1 MTSMENVSRREM
13 IQGAAVALAAS
24 AAGMAGTAFADTQT
38 AVSPKEGRANPD
50 GRFAGKSVLITGAT
64 SGIGRATALAFA
76 IEGARV
82 AFCGRRAS
90 MGAEVAEEIT
100 GRGGRALFIQADVN
114 EEAQVE
120 RFVSESVAA
129 HGRADILFVN
139 AGIDRPPA
147 STHETDTA
155 LFDEVIATNLRAVF
169 FTLKHGIAQMLRQ
182 TEPGG
187 HIVNVASVGGHRGYP
202 GITAYSAAKAAVL
215 SMTRTAASEY
225 SDKNIR
231 VNSVS
236 PGPIDTPML
245 RRAMRDWGLDSMD
258 GFAQGAAVKRVA
270 TPEEVAR
277 AVMWLCSPD
286 ASYVAGADL
295 LVDGG
300 YLLK

>member
-1 MTSMENVSRREM
+1 MTSTNDVSRRRM
-13 IQGAAVALAAS
+13 MQGAAVALAAG
-24 AAGMAGTAFADTQT
+24 ATGVAGTTLADTQT
-38 AVSPKEGRANPD
+38 PVRPKEGRANPN

-64 SGIGRATALAFA
+64 SGIGRATASAFA
-76 IEGARV
+76 LEGARV
-82 AFCGRRAS
+82 AFCGRRANL
-90 MGAEVAEEIT
+90 GAEVVDEINR
-100 GRGGRALFIQADVN
+100 RGGHALYVQADVN

-120 RFVSESVAA
+120 RFVAEAVRA
-129 HGRADILFVN
+129 HGRADILFAN

-147 STHETDTA
+147 PTHETDTS
-155 LFDEVIATNLRAVF
+155 LFDQVIATNLRAVF
-169 FTLKHGIAQMLRQ
+169 FTLKHGVAQMLRQ
-182 TEPGG
+182 PDPGG
-187 HIVNVASVGGHRGYP
+187 HIVNIASVGGHRGYP

-245 RRAMRDWGLDSMD
+245 RRAMRDWGLESMD
-258 GFAQGAAVKRVA
+258 GFAQGTTVKRVA